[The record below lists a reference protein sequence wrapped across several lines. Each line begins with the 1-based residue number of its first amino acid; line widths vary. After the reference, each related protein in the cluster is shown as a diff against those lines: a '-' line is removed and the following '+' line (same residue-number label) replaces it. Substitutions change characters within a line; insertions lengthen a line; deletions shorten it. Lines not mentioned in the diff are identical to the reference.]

1 MAKNKK
7 AKFTI
12 TIIFVIILIAG
23 GILAYKAYNYA
34 YSPNVKCGADE
45 FIYVPTGSSYD
56 DLISVL
62 EKSGCITDIES
73 FKTVAKFKKYGEKI
87 LPGKYKLEDG
97 MTNNA
102 LVNMLRS
109 GRQTPVNVTFISVRT
124 LDILAGKAAAN
135 IEADSADIAQ
145 IMHNEETAKKYG
157 FNKQTFCSMFI
168 PNTYE
173 FYWNTSAEEFIQ
185 RMADE
190 YKSFWNEERKAKANE
205 LGLSQSEVSTLASIV
220 ESETQKNDEKPRIAG
235 VYINRLKKG
244 WLLQAD
250 PTVKFAVGDPTLKRI
265 LNKHLEIDSPYNTY
279 KNIGLPPGPICIP
292 STSSLNAVL
301 NYEHHSYMYF
311 CAKEDFSGYHNF
323 ATTNAQHEAN
333 ARKYHE
339 ALRKAGIR

>member
-1 MAKNKK
+1 MAKSKK
-7 AKFTI
+7 AKATI
-12 TIIFVIILIAG
+12 AIILVALLIVG
-23 GILAYKAYNYA
+23 GFLAYKAYSYA
-34 YSPNVKCGADE
+34 YSPNISCNGEE
-45 FIYVPTGSSYD
+45 FIYVPTGSNYD
-56 DLISVL
+56 DLVSIL
-62 EKSGCITDIES
+62 EKSGCINDMES
-73 FKTVAKFKKYGEKI
+73 FKAVAKFKKYGEKI

-124 LDILAGKAAAN
+124 LDILAGKAATN
-135 IEADSADIAQ
+135 IEADSASIAQ
-145 IMHNEETAKKYG
+145 MLKDEETAKKYG

-190 YKSFWNEERKAKANE
+190 YKNFWNDERKAKANE
-205 LGLSQSEVSTLASIV
+205 LGLSQSQVSTLASIV
-220 ESETQKNDEKPRIAG
+220 ESETQKNDEKARIAG
-235 VYINRLKKG
+235 VYINRLKKD

-250 PTVKFAVGDPTLKRI
+250 PTVKFAAGDPTIKRI
-265 LNKHLEIDSPYNTY
+265 LNKHLEINSPYNTY
-279 KNIGLPPGPICIP
+279 KYKGLPPGPICIP

-333 ARKYHE
+333 ARRYHE

>member
-1 MAKNKK
+1 MAKGKK
-7 AKFTI
+7 AKFSI
-12 TIIFVIILIAG
+12 AIILVIIIIIAG
-23 GILAYKAYNYA
+23 TLAYKAYNYA
-34 YSPNVKCGADE
+34 YSPNVKCGSDE
-45 FIYVPTGSSYD
+45 FIYIHSGSSYD
-56 DLISVL
+56 DMISVL
-62 EKSGCITDIES
+62 ENSGCILDISS

-87 LPGKYKLEDG
+87 LPGKYKLENG
-97 MTNNA
+97 MSNNA

-124 LDILAGKAAAN
+124 LDILAVKAAAN
-135 IEADSADIAQ
+135 IEADSAEISQ
-145 IMHNEETAKKYG
+145 LLHNEETAQKYG

-173 FYWNTSAEEFIQ
+173 FYWNTSADGFVQ

-190 YKSFWNEERKAKANE
+190 YKNFWNEERMAKANE
-205 LGLSQSEVSTLASIV
+205 LGLSQSEISTLASIV
-220 ESETQKNDEKPRIAG
+220 ESETQKNDEKARIAG
-235 VYINRLKKG
+235 VYINRLNKG

-250 PTVKFAVGDPTLKRI
+250 PTVKYAVGDPTIKRI

-279 KNIGLPPGPICIP
+279 KYIGLPPGPICIP

-301 NYEHHSYMYF
+301 NYEHHNYMYF

>member
-1 MAKNKK
+1 MAKGKS
-7 AKFTI
+7 AKVTI
-12 TIIFVIILIAG
+12 AIIIIAILIVAG
-23 GILAYKAYNYA
+23 YLAYKAYSYA
-34 YSPNVKCGADE
+34 YSPNIHCNNDE
-45 FIYVPTGSSYD
+45 FIYIPTGSSYD
-56 DLISVL
+56 ELITIL
-62 EKSGCITDIES
+62 ENSGCVNDIES
-73 FKTVAKFKKYGEKI
+73 FKAVAKAKKYGEKI

-102 LVNMLRS
+102 LINMLRS

-124 LDILAGKAAAN
+124 LDILAGKVATN
-135 IEADSADIAQ
+135 IEADSADIIQ
-145 IMHNEETAKKYG
+145 LMKDEETARKYG

-173 FYWNTSAEEFIQ
+173 FYWNTSADEFIQ

-190 YKSFWNEERKAKANE
+190 YKNFWNDERKSKANE
-205 LGLSQSEVSTLASIV
+205 LGLSQSQVSTLASIV
-220 ESETQKNDEKPRIAG
+220 ESETQKNDEKARIAG
-235 VYINRLKKG
+235 VYINRLKKD

-265 LNKHLEIDSPYNTY
+265 LNKHLEVNSPYNTY
-279 KNIGLPPGPICIP
+279 KFKGLPPGPICIP